1 MEKVMTEN
9 TFLHD
14 ELARRR
20 VADELDRAARG
31 GNKRTRYPEGF
42 IFNQEWIEAHPE
54 EIAKKRAAEQR
65 RADQRRV
72 AGQKH
77 KGKGRALDTEGT
89 GGPSGTVEDGNAPA
103 VMHED

>member
-1 MEKVMTEN
+1 MTGN

-20 VADELDRAARG
+20 AADELDRAARG

-42 IFNQEWIEAHPE
+42 IFDQEWIKAHPE
-54 EIAKKRAAEQR
+54 EIAEKRAAEQR

-72 AGQKH
+72 ASQKR
-77 KGKGRALDTEGT
+77 KGKGRTLDTEGT
-89 GGPSGTVEDGNAPA
+89 GGPSGTVQDENAPA
-103 VMHED
+103 VMHENL